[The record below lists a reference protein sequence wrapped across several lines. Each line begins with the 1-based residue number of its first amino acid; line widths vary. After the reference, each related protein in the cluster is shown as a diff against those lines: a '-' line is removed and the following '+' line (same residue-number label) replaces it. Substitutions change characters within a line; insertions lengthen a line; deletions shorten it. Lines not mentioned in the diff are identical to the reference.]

1 MLARQRVQSVTGTR
15 DGRRVRA
22 LNRTVHTSRSD
33 RGRTP
38 VFTHTKKPR
47 AIPAA
52 GDDDAI
58 RLATDLETL
67 STEALGQLEVE
78 RAQGEAQRTHLEA
91 ILGLMGD
98 AVLVMDARGRPLLTN
113 RAYAELCGPDG
124 VVLVDERGDPLPER
138 ETPQWR
144 AAR

>member
-1 MLARQRVQSVTGTR
+1 MVRRGAAPTM
-15 DGRRVRA
+15 GRP
-22 LNRTVHTSRSD
+22 LCTTTPSSD

-38 VFTHTKKPR
+38 VFTHTTKRR

-52 GDDDAI
+52 VDDAAI

-78 RAQGEAQRTHLEA
+78 RAHGEAQRTRLEA

-113 RAYAELCGPDG
+113 RAYAELFGPDG
-124 VVLVDERGDPLPER
+124 VVLADEQGTPLPER
-138 ETPQWR
+138 ATPQW
-144 AAR
+144 